1 MDNKPARVE
10 KPKAQAKKAS
20 WIQAK
25 EAKNSS
31 LWVAK
36 KLARVEKRPRKQD
49 KEARNSTLRVAKKL
63 ARVEK
68 SKAQAKNASQKQAK
82 ET

>member
-1 MDNKPARVE
+1 MAKKLARVE

-49 KEARNSTLRVAKKL
+49 KEA
-63 ARVEK
+63 
-68 SKAQAKNASQKQAK
+68 
-82 ET
+82 